1 MIIKNK
7 KKGIL
12 FWVTGLSGS
21 GKSVISKKITPF
33 IKKNFGPTI
42 ILSGDDLRSIFKLN
56 KYDHESRIKYLN
68 FYHKFC
74 KRITNQKINLLFSV
88 VGLSHKIRS
97 LNKKNIDNY
106 VEIYIQS
113 NLIKI
118 KKKKMKKLYSK
129 NRKNIWGI
137 DIQPEFPINPTI
149 ILKNDFKKNTLQMAN
164 LLIQKIKKVQ

>member
-118 KKKKMKKLYSK
+118 KKK
-129 NRKNIWGI
+129 R
-137 DIQPEFPINPTI
+137 
-149 ILKNDFKKNTLQMAN
+149 
-164 LLIQKIKKVQ
+164 

>member
-12 FWVTGLSGS
+12 FWITGLSGS
-21 GKSVISKKITPF
+21 GKSVISKKINPF

-42 ILSGDDLRSIFKLN
+42 ILTGDDLRSIFQLN
-56 KYDHESRIKYLN
+56 KYDHKSRIKYLK

-74 KRITNQKINLLFSV
+74 KKITDQKINILFSV
-88 VGLSHKIRS
+88 VGLSHEIRN
-97 LNKKNIDNY
+97 LNKKKIDNY

-113 NLIKI
+113 ELKKI

-129 NRKNIWGI
+129 NLKDIWGI
-137 DIQPEFPINPTI
+137 DIKPEFPTNPTI
-149 ILKNDFKKNTLQMAN
+149 TLRNDFKKNTLQMAN

>member
-42 ILSGDDLRSIFKLN
+42 ILSGDDLRSIFQLN

>member
-12 FWVTGLSGS
+12 FWITGLSGS
-21 GKSVISKKITPF
+21 GKSAISKKINPF

-56 KYDHESRIKYLN
+56 KYDYKSRILYLK

-74 KRITNQKINLLFSV
+74 KKITDQKINLLFSV
-88 VGLSHKIRS
+88 VGLSHEIRS
-97 LNKKNIDNY
+97 LNNKKIDNY

-113 NLIKI
+113 ELQKI
-118 KKKKMKKLYSK
+118 KKKRMKKLY
-129 NRKNIWGI
+129 
-137 DIQPEFPINPTI
+137 
-149 ILKNDFKKNTLQMAN
+149 
-164 LLIQKIKKVQ
+164 